1 MNEMKRRNCRI
12 WFQVAGGNLSEVGG
26 HGNKMYFATSKFIM
40 GGFCAIVDVKK
51 LFRSIFFGD
60 EKGFYVGISM
70 FVCRLD
76 VRARHKIDDHA
87 ASDDEASR

>member
-1 MNEMKRRNCRI
+1 MM
-12 WFQVAGGNLSEVGG
+12 F
-26 HGNKMYFATSKFIM
+26 FATSKFIM
-40 GGFCAIVDVKK
+40 GCFVPSSMSKNCSG
-51 LFRSIFFGD
+51 RSFFDD

-87 ASDDEASR
+87 ASANEASR

>member
-1 MNEMKRRNCRI
+1 
-12 WFQVAGGNLSEVGG
+12 
-26 HGNKMYFATSKFIM
+26 M